1 MIIEWA
7 GPKKIR
13 ATPLMKKRVS
23 CRQDIGL
30 LISSSTTV
38 CNNITKSR
46 KFGRR
51 RHMGPMWAGPRR
63 RESGGW
69 GRAR

>member
-30 LISSSTTV
+30 LSNSS
-38 CNNITKSR
+38 ITKSR

-69 GRAR
+69 RRAR